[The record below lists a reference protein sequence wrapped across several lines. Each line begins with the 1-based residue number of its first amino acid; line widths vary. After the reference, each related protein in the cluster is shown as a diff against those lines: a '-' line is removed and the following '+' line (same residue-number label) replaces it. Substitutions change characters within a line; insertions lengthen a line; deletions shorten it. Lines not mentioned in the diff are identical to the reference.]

1 MIRERKPGHPP
12 TEDRTTMVLR
22 PMRPADVARI
32 AEIDRQTFGPGAWP
46 ARAFRQELQTNK
58 LARYFVIEAGSGAP
72 LLGYIGLWTV
82 IDEVHVV
89 TIAVDPA
96 FQRQGLGEALIL
108 RALDLAAEVGA
119 ERVTLECRPSNGA
132 ALRLYGKYE
141 FVEAGRRP
149 RYYPDNQEDAVILTV
164 YEVSG
169 PGFRARLE
177 ERRAAHRRRYRL
189 RVREESAPAPL

>member
-1 MIRERKPGHPP
+1 MIRERNPGHPL
-12 TEDRTTMVLR
+12 TEDRTVVLR
-22 PMRPADVARI
+22 PMRPSDVARI

-46 ARAFRQELQTNK
+46 ARAFREELQANK
-58 LARYFVIEAGSGAP
+58 LARYFVVESSSGAP
-72 LLGYIGLWTV
+72 PLGYIGLWTV

-96 FQRQGLGEALIL
+96 FQRQGLGEALIQ

-119 ERVTLECRPSNGA
+119 ERVTLECRPSNVA

-141 FVEAGRRP
+141 FVEVGRRP
-149 RYYPDNQEDAVILTV
+149 RYYPDNQEDAVILTADA
-164 YEVSG
+164 VSAAG
-169 PGFRARLE
+169 YRARLE

-189 RVREESAPAPL
+189 RAREESAPAPS